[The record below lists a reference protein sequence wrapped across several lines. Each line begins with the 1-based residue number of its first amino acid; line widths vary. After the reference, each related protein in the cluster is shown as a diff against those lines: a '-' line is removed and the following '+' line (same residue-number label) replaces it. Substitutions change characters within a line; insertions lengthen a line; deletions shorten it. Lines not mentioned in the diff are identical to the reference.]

1 MCVLSCCYKNQTTTI
16 KQKQKTRAGEV
27 AQRGKALVVKAGD
40 LRSTHTVGE
49 N

>member
-1 MCVLSCCYKNQTTTI
+1 MCVLSCCYKNQTTTT
-16 KQKQKTRAGEV
+16 KQKTRAGEV